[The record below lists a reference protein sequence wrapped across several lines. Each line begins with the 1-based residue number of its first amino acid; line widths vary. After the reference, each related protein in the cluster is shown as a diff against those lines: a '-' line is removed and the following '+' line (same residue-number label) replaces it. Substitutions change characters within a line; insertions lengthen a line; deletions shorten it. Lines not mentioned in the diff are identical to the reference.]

1 MIKHQKK
8 SDFSGR
14 LRLYQSILIIIL
26 PITVFCLCLSTG
38 RMHLSLTEVF
48 KALLGIFGYDSDV
61 SAQNATIIRSL
72 RLPRLILASLC
83 GAGLSVS
90 GCTFQNVFSNPLAT
104 PDTLGVASGASF
116 GAAAALLLGFRS
128 VGVQLTAFAFGIVA
142 VSLTWLSAKGL
153 RNKQSASIL
162 AGIMIGSLFSSLVS
176 LVKFTADT
184 ESELPA
190 ITYWLMGSLENAG
203 YRTLAFGAPPIIVG
217 IVILYICRWR
227 MNTLSLTDDEAVS
240 SGVNIRMLR
249 MICQICATL
258 ITASCVAMCGQVG
271 WVGLLVPHICRM
283 WLGSNN
289 ASLIPASI
297 GIGAAFMMIVDTLAR
312 TVSPKEIPVSI
323 LIAVIGAPFF
333 IYLLRRNRGWS
344 L

>member
-1 MIKHQKK
+1 
-8 SDFSGR
+8 
-14 LRLYQSILIIIL
+14 
-26 PITVFCLCLSTG
+26 
-38 RMHLSLTEVF
+38 
-48 KALLGIFGYDSDV
+48 
-61 SAQNATIIRSL
+61 
-72 RLPRLILASLC
+72 
-83 GAGLSVS
+83 
-90 GCTFQNVFSNPLAT
+90 
-104 PDTLGVASGASF
+104 
-116 GAAAALLLGFRS
+116 
-128 VGVQLTAFAFGIVA
+128 
-142 VSLTWLSAKGL
+142 
-153 RNKQSASIL
+153 
-162 AGIMIGSLFSSLVS
+162 
-176 LVKFTADT
+176 
-184 ESELPA
+184 
-190 ITYWLMGSLENAG
+190 
-203 YRTLAFGAPPIIVG
+203 
-217 IVILYICRWR
+217 

-240 SGVNIRMLR
+240 SGVNIRLLR